1 MTRGSIH
8 DDTDA
13 AARQLSEPS
22 EFSFGSSPSLP
33 SSSSSESG
41 RRNSTASPARPEL
54 PSAPAQDPSTPPLFD
69 LDWTA
74 CAEEV
79 AARVEA
85 SEDPTLRQNQTVLE
99 QAIERHTATDPT
111 LGAPPELIRWH
122 SYGSSTLAG
131 EGREEDQGMSSG
143 DSVDGAVSTTAAP
156 ARYRRLVAP
165 PTPLALPGGW
175 TGASASSRYTGSN
188 QQDAAEIGGEAPT
201 LRWRAIRPPS
211 GGTGRHYI
219 SADATDSER
228 DEALILPPP
237 FLTTDSPRESFDGEQ
252 IHRSNLELGL
262 MQEPGRSTRGT
273 VRTTKK
279 PTRSPA
285 RATLCPRSSPA
296 AAFSSKRRQSRRQ
309 GRASTR
315 TASWLR

>member
-8 DDTDA
+8 DDTHP

-22 EFSFGSSPSLP
+22 EFWFASSPSLP
-33 SSSSSESG
+33 SSSSSES
-41 RRNSTASPARPEL
+41 RWRNSTASPARPEL
-54 PSAPAQDPSTPPLFD
+54 PSAPAQDPSTPPQFD
-69 LDWTA
+69 LDWTV

-79 AARVEA
+79 ATRVKA

-131 EGREEDQGMSSG
+131 ERREEDHGMSSG
-143 DSVDGAVSTTAAP
+143 DSLDGAVSTTAAP

-201 LRWRAIRPPS
+201 LRWRTIRDLK
-211 GGTGRHYI
+211 GGTGRRRV

-228 DEALILPPP
+228 DEALVLPPP

-252 IHRSNLELGL
+252 VHRSNPELGL
-262 MQEPGRSTRGT
+262 MREPNRSTRRAG
-273 VRTTKK
+273 RPKKK
-279 PTRSPA
+279 PNRSPA
-285 RATLCPRSSPA
+285 RATLCARSSSAPA
-296 AAFSSKRRQSRRQ
+296 FPSERRQSRRK
-309 GRASTR
+309 GRALTR